1 MHPNNVNGWLQSAR
15 FQVERNGSIDQ
26 ARKILLRAEMQLPKE
41 ALVWNQLFRVELL
54 NAAQLR
60 KRLEV
65 LGGKIEEDVE
75 SEKDLSMGAAAF
87 KIAQLAKKKFPDS
100 PALIY
105 EMLHSAKSMKDPI
118 ETLVKKLVV
127 LLMEYE
133 TADATVYQTK
143 YMVKFT
149 AGGVEAARKLY
160 RENTEKFPSSLLLK
174 YNYAVFLTENN
185 VDGLDE
191 CIGRIKEALQNDSLI
206 EKDLRRGVLVN
217 FLRKKGSHKLA
228 EAFQLKICSENATDD
243 HERLL
248 LADIQC
254 DLDLTTAQETLDKV
268 FKADSKKILE
278 SCVEIALRWA
288 GEDESRLY
296 WLSSKCAE
304 GKCRFL
310 KIKEEQNS
318 KIVGKLAF
326 QLSTTAPVS
335 AEFMREGL
343 RLLEETDLNKFTFA
357 EKCCSMKND
366 AECWVEFLRLTKC
379 EKLENLGIV
388 MSKARANLSGP
399 ELEKLHQI
407 WTQ

>member
-1 MHPNNVNGWLQSAR
+1 
-15 FQVERNGSIDQ
+15 
-26 ARKILLRAEMQLPKE
+26 
-41 ALVWNQLFRVELL
+41 
-54 NAAQLR
+54 
-60 KRLEV
+60 
-65 LGGKIEEDVE
+65 
-75 SEKDLSMGAAAF
+75 
-87 KIAQLAKKKFPDS
+87 
-100 PALIY
+100 
-105 EMLHSAKSMKDPI
+105 
-118 ETLVKKLVV
+118 
-127 LLMEYE
+127 
-133 TADATVYQTK
+133 
-143 YMVKFT
+143 
-149 AGGVEAARKLY
+149 
-160 RENTEKFPSSLLLK
+160 
-174 YNYAVFLTENN
+174 
-185 VDGLDE
+185 
-191 CIGRIKEALQNDSLI
+191 LQNDSLI

-343 RLLEETDLNKFTFA
+343 SK
-357 EKCCSMKND
+357 K
-366 AECWVEFLRLTKC
+366 
-379 EKLENLGIV
+379 KL
-388 MSKARANLSGP
+388 
-399 ELEKLHQI
+399 
-407 WTQ
+407 